1 MPGTEIPPAGGGR
14 RLAGPAA
21 AALLGLLFAGLTPD
35 QLSRLADLRVRAL
48 RGALGGVGDGGAPG
62 TTPGAGR
69 LAFARWLVQT
79 GRLHER

>member
-1 MPGTEIPPAGGGR
+1 MGGR
-14 RLAGPAA
+14 LRGRAEGERPGPA

-48 RGALGGVGDGGAPG
+48 RGVLGGAGDGGAPG
-62 TTPGAGR
+62 ATSAAGR
-69 LAFARWLVQT
+69 LAFARWLAQT